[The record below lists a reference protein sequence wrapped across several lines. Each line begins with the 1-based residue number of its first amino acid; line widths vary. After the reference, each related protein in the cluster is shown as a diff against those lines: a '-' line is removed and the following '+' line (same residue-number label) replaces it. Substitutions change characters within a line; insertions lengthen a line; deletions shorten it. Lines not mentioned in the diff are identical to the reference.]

1 MIFTLKK
8 VGATVNSLVALGFSQ
23 LEAAIYVY
31 LLEESPATGYQIA
44 KAIEK
49 PNANTYQA
57 LESMTLR
64 GLLLVEDGKP
74 RRYRAVPHQE
84 MLRQLE
90 TAYTARV
97 ETASKELDAIR
108 PAIGDLQVY
117 RITER
122 TQVIERCRAMLAR
135 ARRKVVVDAFPGVL
149 ATISD
154 ALEAT
159 AARGTEVI
167 AKVYEPVT
175 LDGVILVVDV
185 RGRHIPDK
193 WGIQWLNLV
202 VDGREHLFA
211 CLEAEELRVIQAI
224 WTESPY
230 VAFLIHTGLLSEM
243 AVDAMLGSVEG
254 TAVKD
259 QLMEV
264 LDGISFNDEE
274 DLPGRLDLYALN
286 TRPRENHR

>member
-1 MIFTLKK
+1 MD
-8 VGATVNSLVALGFSQ
+8 SLVALGFSR

-57 LESMTLR
+57 LESMTQR
-64 GLLLVEDGKP
+64 GLLLVEDGRP

-84 MLRQLE
+84 MLRQLDA
-90 TAYTARV
+90 AYTARV

-108 PAIGDLQVY
+108 PATGDLQVY
-117 RITER
+117 RITEY
-122 TQVIERCRAMLAR
+122 TQVIEKCRAMLAR

-149 ATISD
+149 VTILD
-154 ALEAT
+154 ELEAT
-159 AARGTEVI
+159 AGRGTEVI
-167 AKVYEPVT
+167 AKTYEPVT
-175 LDGVILVVDV
+175 LDGVTVITDR

-193 WGIQWLNLV
+193 WGIEWLNLV

-211 CLEAEELRVIQAI
+211 CLDVEGMRVIQAI

-243 AVDAMLGSVEG
+243 AIDAMLASVEG
-254 TAVKD
+254 TPVMN
-259 QLMEV
+259 QLIEI
-264 LDGISFNDEE
+264 LDELSYNDEE

-286 TRPRENHR
+286 AIQRKGRP

>member
-1 MIFTLKK
+1 MD
-8 VGATVNSLVALGFSQ
+8 SLVSLGFSP

-57 LESMTLR
+57 LESMTQR
-64 GLLLVEDGKP
+64 GLLLVEDGRP
-74 RRYRAVPHQE
+74 RRYRAVPHKE
-84 MLRQLE
+84 MLRHLGA
-90 TAYTARV
+90 AYTARL

-108 PAIGDLQVY
+108 PAAGDLLVY
-117 RITER
+117 RITEY

-149 ATISD
+149 VTIFD
-154 ALEAT
+154 ELEAT
-159 AARGTEVI
+159 AGRGTEVI
-167 AKVYEPVT
+167 AKAYEPVT
-175 LDGVILVVDV
+175 LDGVKVVLDA

-211 CLEAEELRVIQAI
+211 CLDVEETRVIQAI

-243 AVDAMLGSVEG
+243 AVDAMLTSVEG
-254 TAVKD
+254 TPVTD
-259 QLMEV
+259 QLMEI
-264 LDGISFNDEE
+264 LDELSYHDEE

-286 TRPRENHR
+286 ASYRQGRP

>member
-1 MIFTLKK
+1 MD
-8 VGATVNSLVALGFSQ
+8 SLVALGFSR

-57 LESMTLR
+57 LESMTQR

-74 RRYRAVPHQE
+74 RRYRAVPHKE
-84 MLRQLE
+84 MLCHLDA
-90 TAYTARV
+90 AYTARV
-97 ETASKELDAIR
+97 ETASKALDAIR
-108 PAIGDLQVY
+108 PATGDLQVY
-117 RITER
+117 RITEY

-135 ARRKVVVDAFPGVL
+135 GRRKVVVDAFPGVL
-149 ATISD
+149 VTILD
-154 ALEAT
+154 ELEA
-159 AARGTEVI
+159 AAGRGTEVI
-167 AKVYEPVT
+167 AKTYEPVA
-175 LDGVILVVDV
+175 LDGVMVVIDR

-193 WGIQWLNLV
+193 WGVEWLNLV

-211 CLEAEELRVIQAI
+211 CLDVEEMRVIQAI

-243 AVDAMLGSVEG
+243 AIDAMLASVEG
-254 TAVKD
+254 TPVND
-259 QLMEV
+259 QLLKI
-264 LDGISFNDEE
+264 LDELSYNDEE

-286 TRPRENHR
+286 ALHRKNQP

>member
-1 MIFTLKK
+1 M
-8 VGATVNSLVALGFSQ
+8 NSLVALGFSQ

-90 TAYTARV
+90 TAYTVRV

-108 PAIGDLQVY
+108 PATGDLQVY

-154 ALEAT
+154 ELEAT

-167 AKVYEPVT
+167 AKIYEPVT
-175 LDGVILVVDV
+175 LAGVTLVIEA

-230 VAFLIHTGLLSEM
+230 VSFLIHTGLLSEM
-243 AVDAMLGSVEG
+243 AVDAMLRSVEG
-254 TAVKD
+254 TPAKE
-259 QLMEV
+259 QLMNV
-264 LDGISFNDEE
+264 LDGLSYNDEE

-286 TRPRENHR
+286 TKPHEND

>member
-1 MIFTLKK
+1 MD
-8 VGATVNSLVALGFSQ
+8 SLVALGFSR

-57 LESMTLR
+57 LESMAQR
-64 GLLLVEDGKP
+64 GLLLVEDGQP
-74 RRYRAVPHQE
+74 RRYRAVPHKE
-84 MLRQLE
+84 MLHRLG
-90 TAYTARV
+90 ADYTARV
-97 ETASKELDAIR
+97 ETASKDLDAIR
-108 PAIGDLQVY
+108 PATGDLQVY
-117 RITER
+117 RITEY

-149 ATISD
+149 VTMVD
-154 ALEAT
+154 ELEAT
-159 AARGTEVI
+159 AGRGTEVI
-167 AKVYEPVT
+167 AKAYEPVT
-175 LDGVILVVDV
+175 VEGVKVVIDV
-185 RGRHIPDK
+185 RGRHIPDT

-211 CLEAEELRVIQAI
+211 CLDVEETRVIQAI

-243 AVDAMLGSVEG
+243 AVDAILTSLEG
-254 TAVKD
+254 TPVAD
-259 QLMEV
+259 QLMEI
-264 LDGISFNDEE
+264 LDELTCHDEE

-286 TRPRENHR
+286 ATHHRNQR

>member
-1 MIFTLKK
+1 
-8 VGATVNSLVALGFSQ
+8 VNSLVALGFSQ

-90 TAYTARV
+90 TAYNSRV
-97 ETASKELDAIR
+97 EKALADLDAIR
-108 PAIGDLQVY
+108 PATGDLQVY

-122 TQVIERCRAMLAR
+122 TQVIERCRAMLAG
-135 ARRKVVVDAFPGVL
+135 ARRKVLVDAFPGVL
-149 ATISD
+149 ATITGE
-154 ALEAT
+154 LEAT
-159 AARGTEVI
+159 AARGAEVI
-167 AKVYEPVT
+167 AKIYEPVD
-175 LDGVILVVDV
+175 LDGVASVIDA

-193 WGIQWLNLV
+193 WGIQWLNIV

-211 CLEAEELRVIQAI
+211 CLESETLQVIQAI

-243 AVDAMLGSVEG
+243 AVDAMLRSVEG
-254 TAVKD
+254 TPMKD
-259 QLMEV
+259 RLTEV
-264 LDGISFNDEE
+264 LAGLSYSDEE
-274 DLPGRLDLYALN
+274 DLPGRLDLYAFN
-286 TRPRENHR
+286 TRHRKNR